1 MGSRGSFG
9 SRFGVIAAVSGS
21 VIGLGNIWRF
31 PYVAGENGGA
41 AFILIYIACSFLISI
56 PLMLSEFSLGRSSK
70 RNTKRA
76 FQKLAPGTRWNYVGY
91 MGIFCAFILLSFYC
105 VIAGWALEFIKES
118 VLNEFAGKSAA
129 QISENFNG
137 FIASGWRPVVWMG
150 VFMLSTAFIVW
161 SGIEKGIERY
171 TKIFMPVF
179 IVLLAALAINS
190 LTLPGAREGIGFLLR
205 PDFSKITG
213 ATILKAMGQS
223 FFSMSLGLGCM
234 ITYGSYIRKGEN
246 LPKVA
251 SMVAL
256 SDMSVAIL
264 SGIAIFPAVFSFG
277 ISPTSGPE
285 LVFLTLPNIFAQ
297 MPGRLLD
304 RDRILRTAV
313 PRRNHLVDLDVRSH
327 CRLPDRRVADEPAE
341 SRSRRTGHDPGNG
354 FPLRAVAASRLLA
367 THRQHEPVR
376 PVRLPQFE
384 RPHAAGRPDDRDF
397 YGLGIFA
404 RKTAQRADQQPDR
417 KPVVLSGHPPA
428 DPVRR
433 SGGHHTAVPHADRNP
448 VNPQ

>member
-297 MPGRLLD
+297 MPGGYWIAIVFFVLLF
-304 RDRILRTAV
+304 L
-313 PRRNHLVDLDVRSH
+313 
-327 CRLPDRRVADEPAE
+327 
-341 SRSRRTGHDPGNG
+341 
-354 FPLRAVAASRLLA
+354 AAITSS
-367 THRQHEPVR
+367 
-376 PVRLPQFE
+376 
-384 RPHAAGRPDDRDF
+384 
-397 YGLGIFA
+397 
-404 RKTAQRADQQPDR
+404 
-417 KPVVLSGHPPA
+417 LSLIHI
-428 DPVRR
+428 
-433 SGGHHTAVPHADRNP
+433 
-448 VNPQ
+448 

>member
-179 IVLLAALAINS
+179 IVLARRAGHQLPDAARCARRDR
-190 LTLPGAREGIGFLLR
+190 LPAASRFQQDYRRDDPQGDGPVVFLDEPRVGLHDHLR
-205 PDFSKITG
+205 
-213 ATILKAMGQS
+213 L
-223 FFSMSLGLGCM
+223 LH
-234 ITYGSYIRKGEN
+234 RKGEN

-297 MPGRLLD
+297 MPGGYWIAIVFFVLLFLAAITSSISMFEVIAAYLTEELRMSRPKAVVGVLVTILVTGSLCALSQRPGSSLHIGSMNLFDLCDYLSSNVLMPLGGLLIVIFTGWVFSPEKLRNELTNNLTVNQWCYPAIRLLI
-304 RDRILRTAV
+304 RFV
-313 PRRNHLVDLDVRSH
+313 V
-327 CRLPDRRVADEPAE
+327 
-341 SRSRRTGHDPGNG
+341 
-354 FPLRAVAASRLLA
+354 
-367 THRQHEPVR
+367 
-376 PVRLPQFE
+376 
-384 RPHAAGRPDDRDF
+384 
-397 YGLGIFA
+397 
-404 RKTAQRADQQPDR
+404 
-417 KPVVLSGHPPA
+417 PVVITLLFLTQIGIL
-428 DPVRR
+428 
-433 SGGHHTAVPHADRNP
+433 
-448 VNPQ
+448 

>member
-91 MGIFCAFILLSFYC
+91 MGIFCAFILLSFDC

-297 MPGRLLD
+297 MPGGYWIAIVFFVLLFLAAITSSISMFEVIAAYLTEELRMSRPKAVVGVLVTILVTGSLCALSQRPGSSLHIGSMNLFDLCDYLSSNVLMPLGGLLIVIFTGWVFSPEKLRNELTNNLTVNQWCYPAIRLLI
-304 RDRILRTAV
+304 RFV
-313 PRRNHLVDLDVRSH
+313 V
-327 CRLPDRRVADEPAE
+327 
-341 SRSRRTGHDPGNG
+341 
-354 FPLRAVAASRLLA
+354 
-367 THRQHEPVR
+367 
-376 PVRLPQFE
+376 
-384 RPHAAGRPDDRDF
+384 
-397 YGLGIFA
+397 
-404 RKTAQRADQQPDR
+404 
-417 KPVVLSGHPPA
+417 PVVITLLFLTQIGIL
-428 DPVRR
+428 
-433 SGGHHTAVPHADRNP
+433 
-448 VNPQ
+448 

>member
-137 FIASGWRPVVWMG
+137 FIASGWRPGVWMG
-150 VFMLSTAFIVW
+150 VFLLSTAFIVW

-297 MPGRLLD
+297 MPGGYWIAIVFFVLLFLAAITSSISMFEVIAAYLTEELRMSRPKAVVGVLVTILVTGSLCALSQRPGSSLHIGSMNLFDLCDYLSSNVLMPLGGLLIVIFTGWVFSPEKLRNELTNNLTVNLWCYPAIRLLI
-304 RDRILRTAV
+304 RFV
-313 PRRNHLVDLDVRSH
+313 V
-327 CRLPDRRVADEPAE
+327 
-341 SRSRRTGHDPGNG
+341 
-354 FPLRAVAASRLLA
+354 
-367 THRQHEPVR
+367 
-376 PVRLPQFE
+376 
-384 RPHAAGRPDDRDF
+384 
-397 YGLGIFA
+397 
-404 RKTAQRADQQPDR
+404 
-417 KPVVLSGHPPA
+417 PVVITLLFLTQIGIL
-428 DPVRR
+428 
-433 SGGHHTAVPHADRNP
+433 
-448 VNPQ
+448 

>member
-246 LPKVA
+246 LPKAA
-251 SMVAL
+251 SDGGPVGYVGRNPVGYRHFPGGFFVRHQPHL
-256 SDMSVAIL
+256 G
-264 SGIAIFPAVFSFG
+264 SGTGFPDAAEYFR
-277 ISPTSGPE
+277 
-285 LVFLTLPNIFAQ
+285 ADAR
-297 MPGRLLD
+297 RLLD

-341 SRSRRTGHDPGNG
+341 IRSRRTGHDSGNG

-384 RPHAAGRPDDRDF
+384 RPHAAGRP
-397 YGLGIFA
+397 A
-404 RKTAQRADQQPDR
+404 R
-417 KPVVLSGHPPA
+417 S
-428 DPVRR
+428 
-433 SGGHHTAVPHADRNP
+433 
-448 VNPQ
+448 

>member
-190 LTLPGAREGIGFLLR
+190 LTLP
-205 PDFSKITG
+205 
-213 ATILKAMGQS
+213 
-223 FFSMSLGLGCM
+223 
-234 ITYGSYIRKGEN
+234 
-246 LPKVA
+246 
-251 SMVAL
+251 
-256 SDMSVAIL
+256 
-264 SGIAIFPAVFSFG
+264 
-277 ISPTSGPE
+277 
-285 LVFLTLPNIFAQ
+285 NIFAQ
-297 MPGRLLD
+297 MPGGYWIAIVFFVLLFLAAITSSISMFEVIAAYLTEELRMSRPKAVVGVLVTILVTGSLCALSQRPGSSLHIGSMNLFDLCDYLSSNVLMPLGGLLIVIFTGWVFSPEKLRNELTNNLTVNLWCYPAIRLLI
-304 RDRILRTAV
+304 RFV
-313 PRRNHLVDLDVRSH
+313 V
-327 CRLPDRRVADEPAE
+327 
-341 SRSRRTGHDPGNG
+341 
-354 FPLRAVAASRLLA
+354 
-367 THRQHEPVR
+367 
-376 PVRLPQFE
+376 
-384 RPHAAGRPDDRDF
+384 
-397 YGLGIFA
+397 
-404 RKTAQRADQQPDR
+404 
-417 KPVVLSGHPPA
+417 PVVITLLFLTQIGIL
-428 DPVRR
+428 
-433 SGGHHTAVPHADRNP
+433 
-448 VNPQ
+448 

>member
-137 FIASGWRPVVWMG
+137 FIASGWRPVVWRG

-297 MPGRLLD
+297 MPGGYWIAIVFFVLLFLAAITSSISMFEVIAAYLTEELRMSRPKAVVGVLVTILVTGSLCALSQRPGSSLHIGSMNLFDLCDYLSSNVLMPLGGLLIVIFTGWVFSPEKLRNELTNNLTVNLWCYPAIRLLI
-304 RDRILRTAV
+304 RFV
-313 PRRNHLVDLDVRSH
+313 V
-327 CRLPDRRVADEPAE
+327 
-341 SRSRRTGHDPGNG
+341 
-354 FPLRAVAASRLLA
+354 
-367 THRQHEPVR
+367 
-376 PVRLPQFE
+376 
-384 RPHAAGRPDDRDF
+384 
-397 YGLGIFA
+397 
-404 RKTAQRADQQPDR
+404 
-417 KPVVLSGHPPA
+417 PVVITLLFLTQIGIL
-428 DPVRR
+428 
-433 SGGHHTAVPHADRNP
+433 
-448 VNPQ
+448 

>member
-223 FFSMSLGLGCM
+223 FFSMSLG
-234 ITYGSYIRKGEN
+234 
-246 LPKVA
+246 
-251 SMVAL
+251 
-256 SDMSVAIL
+256 
-264 SGIAIFPAVFSFG
+264 
-277 ISPTSGPE
+277 
-285 LVFLTLPNIFAQ
+285 
-297 MPGRLLD
+297 
-304 RDRILRTAV
+304 
-313 PRRNHLVDLDVRSH
+313 
-327 CRLPDRRVADEPAE
+327 
-341 SRSRRTGHDPGNG
+341 
-354 FPLRAVAASRLLA
+354 
-367 THRQHEPVR
+367 
-376 PVRLPQFE
+376 
-384 RPHAAGRPDDRDF
+384 
-397 YGLGIFA
+397 
-404 RKTAQRADQQPDR
+404 
-417 KPVVLSGHPPA
+417 
-428 DPVRR
+428 
-433 SGGHHTAVPHADRNP
+433 
-448 VNPQ
+448 

>member
-137 FIASGWRPVVWMG
+137 FIASGWQPVLWMG
-150 VFMLSTAFIVW
+150 VFMLATAFIVW

-285 LVFLTLPNIFAQ
+285 LVFLTLPNIFMQ
-297 MPGRLLD
+297 MPGGYWIAIVFFVLLFLAAITSSISMFEVIAAYLTEELRMSRPKAVVGVLVTILVTGSLCALSQRPGSSLHIGSMNLFDLCDYLSSNVLMPLGGLLIVIFTGWVFSPEKLRNELTNNLTVNLWCYPAIRLLI
-304 RDRILRTAV
+304 RFV
-313 PRRNHLVDLDVRSH
+313 V
-327 CRLPDRRVADEPAE
+327 
-341 SRSRRTGHDPGNG
+341 
-354 FPLRAVAASRLLA
+354 
-367 THRQHEPVR
+367 
-376 PVRLPQFE
+376 
-384 RPHAAGRPDDRDF
+384 
-397 YGLGIFA
+397 
-404 RKTAQRADQQPDR
+404 
-417 KPVVLSGHPPA
+417 PVVITLLFLTQIGIL
-428 DPVRR
+428 
-433 SGGHHTAVPHADRNP
+433 
-448 VNPQ
+448 

>member
-234 ITYGSYIRKGEN
+234 ITYGSYTGKEVN
-246 LPKVA
+246 LVRSTA
-251 SMVAL
+251 MVCVFDTVVAL
-256 SDMSVAIL
+256 LAGL
-264 SGIAIFPAVFSFG
+264 AIFPSVAHFDPSLLGSSKGVALMFIILPQVFESMGSVGQVVSFAFFVMVD
-277 ISPTSGPE
+277 IAAITSVVSLIEVVTQFVIQKFHVHRKRAALVVACVCFVVSIRSATSPS
-285 LVFLTLPNIFAQ
+285 
-297 MPGRLLD
+297 
-304 RDRILRTAV
+304 
-313 PRRNHLVDLDVRSH
+313 
-327 CRLPDRRVADEPAE
+327 
-341 SRSRRTGHDPGNG
+341 SRSPAPRCSGSTG
-354 FPLRAVAASRLLA
+354 
-367 THRQHEPVR
+367 
-376 PVRLPQFE
+376 
-384 RPHAAGRPDDRDF
+384 
-397 YGLGIFA
+397 
-404 RKTAQRADQQPDR
+404 
-417 KPVVLSGHPPA
+417 
-428 DPVRR
+428 
-433 SGGHHTAVPHADRNP
+433 
-448 VNPQ
+448 

>member
-137 FIASGWRPVVWMG
+137 FIASGWRPVVRMG

-297 MPGRLLD
+297 MPGGYWIAIVFFVLLFLAAITSSISMFEVIAAYLTEELRMSRPKAVVGVLVTILVTGSLCALSQRPGSSLHIGSMNLFDLCDYLSSNVLMPLGGLLIVIFTGWVFSPEKLRNELTNNLTVNQWCYPAIRLLI
-304 RDRILRTAV
+304 RFV
-313 PRRNHLVDLDVRSH
+313 V
-327 CRLPDRRVADEPAE
+327 
-341 SRSRRTGHDPGNG
+341 
-354 FPLRAVAASRLLA
+354 
-367 THRQHEPVR
+367 
-376 PVRLPQFE
+376 
-384 RPHAAGRPDDRDF
+384 
-397 YGLGIFA
+397 
-404 RKTAQRADQQPDR
+404 
-417 KPVVLSGHPPA
+417 PVVITLLFLTQIGIL
-428 DPVRR
+428 
-433 SGGHHTAVPHADRNP
+433 
-448 VNPQ
+448 

>member
-137 FIASGWRPVVWMG
+137 FIASGWRPVVWTG

-297 MPGRLLD
+297 MPGGYWIAIVFFVLLFLAAITSSISMFEVIAAYLTEELRMSRPKAVVGVLVTILVTGSLCALSQRPGSSLHIGSMNLFDLCDYLSSNVLMPLGGLLIVIFTGWVFSPEKLRNELTNNLTVNLWCYPAIRLLI
-304 RDRILRTAV
+304 RFV
-313 PRRNHLVDLDVRSH
+313 V
-327 CRLPDRRVADEPAE
+327 
-341 SRSRRTGHDPGNG
+341 
-354 FPLRAVAASRLLA
+354 
-367 THRQHEPVR
+367 
-376 PVRLPQFE
+376 
-384 RPHAAGRPDDRDF
+384 
-397 YGLGIFA
+397 
-404 RKTAQRADQQPDR
+404 
-417 KPVVLSGHPPA
+417 PVVITLLFLTQIGIL
-428 DPVRR
+428 
-433 SGGHHTAVPHADRNP
+433 
-448 VNPQ
+448 

>member
-297 MPGRLLD
+297 MPGGYWIAIVFFVLLF
-304 RDRILRTAV
+304 L
-313 PRRNHLVDLDVRSH
+313 
-327 CRLPDRRVADEPAE
+327 
-341 SRSRRTGHDPGNG
+341 
-354 FPLRAVAASRLLA
+354 AAITSSISM
-367 THRQHEPVR
+367 
-376 PVRLPQFE
+376 FE
-384 RPHAAGRPDDRDF
+384 VIAAYLTEAGSK
-397 YGLGIFA
+397 A
-404 RKTAQRADQQPDR
+404 
-417 KPVVLSGHPPA
+417 
-428 DPVRR
+428 
-433 SGGHHTAVPHADRNP
+433 
-448 VNPQ
+448 